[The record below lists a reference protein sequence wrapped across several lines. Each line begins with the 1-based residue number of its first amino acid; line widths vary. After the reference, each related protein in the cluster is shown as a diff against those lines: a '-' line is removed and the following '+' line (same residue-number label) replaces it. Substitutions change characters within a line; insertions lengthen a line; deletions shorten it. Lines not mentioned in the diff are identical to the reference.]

1 MQIVEITP
9 DVRLPT
15 LAEEELFAHLCVHGA
30 SSAWFRL
37 KWITDLA
44 ALLHPKPAEEI
55 AHLYGRSQ
63 VLGAGRAA
71 GQALLLADALY
82 GTLAGLP
89 DLRHALAADGRTRWL
104 YHIAMRQLSGRR
116 EPVAPTAR
124 TGGTMAIHLSQFF
137 LLGGPAFNASEL
149 VRQVRAALAS
159 KLSG

>member
-1 MQIVEITP
+1 MRTKCPGCGVKERAPHWSP
-9 DVRLPT
+9 DPAPASGRPT
-15 LAEEELFAHLCVHGA
+15 CN
-30 SSAWFRL
+30 
-37 KWITDLA
+37 
-44 ALLHPKPAEEI
+44 KPAEEI
-55 AHLYGRSQ
+55 ARLYGRSQ

-116 EPVAPTAR
+116 EPVEPTAR

-137 LLGGPAFNASEL
+137 LLGGPAFKASEL